1 MKRERY
7 FAFTLIE
14 LLIVVAIIGVLAA
27 IAVPNFL
34 NAQTRAKVSRAYAD
48 MRSIGMAIE
57 NIRLDTGH
65 LLIDGWDDDTTEG
78 QRIIEEIFHNV
89 GNLPEAQKPVSLYLA
104 PLTSPVSY
112 LASVPIDPFLRNME
126 GIYDRGVGSGL
137 DTYLYA
143 DVDPHIPGNN
153 QGVQAL
159 SSPLAEQLGLKP
171 LAVNEFAL
179 LSAGPDYVYGG
190 GGSGASAGRGIPYS
204 SSNGLTS
211 TGEIYYISGGRLS
224 D

>member
-1 MKRERY
+1 MKRS
-7 FAFTLIE
+7 AFTLIE
-14 LLIVVAIIGVLAA
+14 LLIVVAIIGILAA

-48 MRSIGMAIE
+48 MRSIGTSIE
-57 NIRLDTGH
+57 SLRLDTGH
-65 LLIDGWDDDTTEG
+65 LLIDGWDDDTAEG
-78 QRIIEEIFHNV
+78 KKIIEEIFHNV
-89 GNLPEAQKPVSLYLA
+89 GNLPEAQKPVSMYLA

-112 LASVPIDPFLRNME
+112 MSSVPIDPFLRKME
-126 GIYDRGVGSGL
+126 GIGDRGVGSGL

-143 DVDPHIPGNN
+143 DVDPKIPGHN

-159 SSPLAEQLGLKP
+159 NSPLAEDYGLKP
-171 LAVNEFAL
+171 LKTGEFAL
-179 LSAGPDYVYGG
+179 LSAGPDFVYGG
-190 GGSGASAGRGIPYS
+190 GGGGVASSRGIPYS
-204 SSNGLTS
+204 PSNGLTS